1 MAKGF
6 GKKELSMKSRFILL
20 VLSTLSLVAC
30 GDGQADSKNQ
40 QAVDALIKKTKDEL
54 VRVEGGTFQ
63 MGDFGP
69 IDPNLKGSDKGLP
82 YSADQDNKPLHEVTL
97 DTFYMSPTKVTYADY
112 DVYTQ
117 ATGKDKINSTS
128 KFEMQFRQDN
138 VPAGVDW
145 YQAKDYCDWL
155 AKETSLPF
163 SLPTEA
169 QWEYAARS
177 GGKFIPYGTSTGTLE
192 KGTSIPTQA
201 DVDKSTSAGDNSIY
215 APYPVRLY
223 PPNGLGI
230 YQMGDNGY
238 AWVIDWY
245 QSDYYKNSPRKNPQ
259 GPSSGNEK
267 VVRGLAPGE
276 GLGGRLTMERYH
288 RKPDLTS
295 SGNDKGTA
303 VPYTFRCVVNVKEI
317 K

>member
-1 MAKGF
+1 
-6 GKKELSMKSRFILL
+6 MKPRLILL
-20 VLSTLSLVAC
+20 VLSALSLVAC

-112 DVYTQ
+112 DVYTE
-117 ATGKDKINSTS
+117 ATGKGEINSTS
-128 KFEMQFRQDN
+128 EFEMQFRQDN

-145 YQAKDYCDWL
+145 YQAKDYCEWL

-177 GGKFIPYGTSTGTLE
+177 GGEFIPYGTSTGTLE
-192 KGTSIPTQA
+192 KGKSIPTSD
-201 DVDKSTSAGDNSIY
+201 DVDKATQAGIRSNI

-223 PPNGLGI
+223 PPNKLGL

-238 AWVIDWY
+238 EWVADWY
-245 QSDYYKNSPRKNPQ
+245 QPDYYQRSPKQNPK
-259 GPSSGNEK
+259 GPDDGGEK
-267 VVRGLAPGE
+267 VVRGLPHGN
-276 GLGGRLTMERYH
+276 GMGGGLTMGRH
-288 RKPDLTS
+288 H
-295 SGNDKGTA
+295 A
-303 VPYTFRCVVNVKEI
+303 VPDVGGNNIAIIYTFRCALNDDGLRVKGG
-317 K
+317 

>member
-1 MAKGF
+1 MRAYF
-6 GKKELSMKSRFILL
+6 VLIALL
-20 VLSTLSLVAC
+20 VLSLVAW

-40 QAVDALIKKTKDEL
+40 AAVDALIKKTKDEL

-117 ATGKDKINSTS
+117 ATGKDKINSTN

-223 PPNGLGI
+223 SPNGLGI

-245 QSDYYKNSPRKNPQ
+245 QSDYYQHSPRKNPQ

-288 RKPDLTS
+288 RKPDLIARD
-295 SGNDKGTA
+295 GDKETV
-303 VPYTFRCVVNVKEI
+303 VPYTFRCVLNGKSL

>member
-1 MAKGF
+1 
-6 GKKELSMKSRFILL
+6 MKPWSILAAII
-20 VLSTLSLVAC
+20 SLSLTAC
-30 GDGQADSKNQ
+30 GQSNADPENQ

-69 IDPNLKGSDKGLP
+69 VDPNLKGSDKGLP
-82 YSADQDNKPLHEVTL
+82 YSADQDNKPLHKVTL

-112 DVYTQ
+112 DIYTQ
-117 ATGKDKINSTS
+117 ATGKDKINSANQ
-128 KFEMQFRQDN
+128 FEMQFRQDD

-192 KGTSIPTQA
+192 KGKSIPTEE
-201 DVDKSTSAGDNSIY
+201 DVGKATNAGDLTSA
-215 APYPVRLY
+215 APYPVKLY
-223 PPNGLGI
+223 PPNPLGL

-238 AWVIDWY
+238 SWVVDWY
-245 QSDYYKNSPRKNPQ
+245 QADYYHDSPKDNPQ
-259 GPSSGNEK
+259 GPKQGEDK
-267 VVRGLAPGE
+267 VVRGLPHGE
-276 GLGGRLTMERYH
+276 GWGAALTMERYH
-288 RKPDLTS
+288 RKPDLIAAD
-295 SGNDKGTA
+295 GDKGTA
-303 VPYTFRCVVNVKEI
+303 APYTFRCVLNEKSLR
-317 K
+317 

>member
-1 MAKGF
+1 
-6 GKKELSMKSRFILL
+6 MKPRLILL
-20 VLSTLSLVAC
+20 VLSALSLVAC

-40 QAVDALIKKTKDEL
+40 QAVDALIKKTKDEV

-117 ATGKDKINSTS
+117 ATGKDKINSTN

-155 AKETSLPF
+155 AKETALPF

-177 GGKFIPYGTSTGTLE
+177 GGKFIPYGTSTGTLA
-192 KGTSIPTQA
+192 KGESIPTEE
-201 DVDKSTSAGDNSIY
+201 DVGKSTNAGDLTSA
-215 APYPVRLY
+215 APYPVKLY
-223 PPNGLGI
+223 PPNPLGL

-238 AWVIDWY
+238 AWILDWY
-245 QSDYYKNSPRKNPQ
+245 QADYYHDSPENNPQ
-259 GPSSGNEK
+259 GPKHGEDK
-267 VVRGLAPGE
+267 VVRGQPHGE
-276 GLGGRLTMERYH
+276 GWGGALTMERYH
-288 RKPDLTS
+288 RKPDLIAPD
-295 SGNDKGTA
+295 GDKETA
-303 VPYTFRCVVNVKEI
+303 APYTFRCVLNEKSLE
-317 K
+317 

>member
-1 MAKGF
+1 
-6 GKKELSMKSRFILL
+6 MKPRLILL
-20 VLSTLSLVAC
+20 VLSALSLVAC

-40 QAVDALIKKTKDEL
+40 QAVDALTKKTKDEL

-117 ATGKDKINSTS
+117 ATGKDKINSTNE
-128 KFEMQFRQDN
+128 FEMQFRQDN

-145 YQAKDYCDWL
+145 YQAQDYCDWL

-192 KGTSIPTQA
+192 KGKSIPTEE
-201 DVDKSTSAGDNSIY
+201 DVDKATQTGMRSNI

-223 PPNGLGI
+223 PPNKLGL

-238 AWVIDWY
+238 EWVADWY
-245 QSDYYKNSPRKNPQ
+245 QPDYYQRSPKQNPK
-259 GPSSGNEK
+259 GPDDGSEK
-267 VVRGLAPGE
+267 VIRGLPHGNGMGG
-276 GLGGRLTMERYH
+276 GLAIERYH
-288 RKPDLTS
+288 ASPDIEK
-295 SGNDKGTA
+295 NDIA
-303 VPYTFRCVVNVKEI
+303 IIYTFRCALNGGSLKVKNS
-317 K
+317 

>member
-1 MAKGF
+1 
-6 GKKELSMKSRFILL
+6 MKSRFILL
-20 VLSTLSLVAC
+20 ALSNLSLVAC
-30 GDGQADSKNQ
+30 GDGHADSKNQ

-54 VRVEGGTFQ
+54 VRVESGTFQ

-117 ATGKDKINSTS
+117 ATGKDKINSNN

-192 KGTSIPTQA
+192 KGKSIPTDE
-201 DVDKSTSAGDNSIY
+201 DVGKATHAGDYSGL
-215 APYPVRLY
+215 APYPVTLY
-223 PPNGLGI
+223 PPNKLGL

-238 AWVIDWY
+238 EWVSDWY
-245 QSDYYKNSPRKNPQ
+245 QADYYARSPLKNPK
-259 GPSSGNEK
+259 GPEKGDEK
-267 VVRGLAPGE
+267 VVRGISHGQ
-276 GLGGRLTMERYH
+276 GWGGVLTIRRDH
-288 RKPDLTS
+288 VPPKI
-295 SGNDKGTA
+295 GDK
-303 VPYTFRCVVNVKEI
+303 YLHSEFSFRCALNSGSMI
-317 K
+317 N

>member
-1 MAKGF
+1 
-6 GKKELSMKSRFILL
+6 MKPLFVLV
-20 VLSTLSLVAC
+20 VLSTFSLAAC
-30 GDGQADSKNQ
+30 DNGQADSNNQ

-69 IDPNLKGSDKGLP
+69 IDPNLTGSDKGLP
-82 YSADQDNKPLHEVTL
+82 YSADQDNKPLHKVTL
-97 DTFYMSPTKVTYADY
+97 DTFYMLPTKVTYADY

-117 ATGKDKINSTS
+117 ATGKDKINSTNE
-128 KFEMQFRQDN
+128 FEMQFRQDN

-163 SLPTEA
+163 ALPTEA

-192 KGTSIPTQA
+192 KGKSIPTSD
-201 DVDKSTSAGDNSIY
+201 DVDKATQTGMRSNL
-215 APYPVRLY
+215 APYPVKLY
-223 PPNGLGI
+223 PPNKIGL

-238 AWVIDWY
+238 EWVSDWY
-245 QSDYYKNSPRKNPQ
+245 QADYYQNSPEHNPQ
-259 GPSSGNEK
+259 GPDEGDEK
-267 VVRGLAPGE
+267 VVRGLPHGDGWGAG
-276 GLGGRLTMERYH
+276 LTMQRYH
-288 RKPDLTS
+288 APSKIEKNDTS
-295 SGNDKGTA
+295 ITYTA
-303 VPYTFRCVVNVKEI
+303 RCVVNVDNI
-317 K
+317 DR